1 MRSQAQNVELASLEG
16 VSSPVLVTVPIP
28 ANFRKMDL
36 TDRIEYI
43 AQELKTLESKYPAER
58 QTLKRHTSLVRIG
71 EGKLTY
77 SVEYLPI
84 PDDDY

>member
-1 MRSQAQNVELASLEG
+1 
-16 VSSPVLVTVPIP
+16 
-28 ANFRKMDL
+28 MDL
-36 TDRIEYI
+36 AGRIEYI
-43 AQELKTLESKYPAER
+43 ANQLKAVECKYPAEKE
-58 QTLKRHTSLVRIG
+58 TLKRHTSLVRIG